1 MVVLSVWTVIAVLA
15 IAGGLIGIRRV
26 RNARH
31 ADDTNITDDMIRSI
45 VDRGR
50 IEVEEPLDF
59 DAIQDEESR
68 FWEETWDE
76 PEEL

>member
-26 RNARH
+26 RDARQ

-45 VDRGR
+45 VDRGS